1 MTECCPISS
10 SSAEGG
16 AKGSTKKNDA
26 TNEYSAVALS
36 IRTRKRDLRMAS
48 SGSLLQRNLARTPID
63 ESAYLHELYRRPDMQ
78 V

>member
-1 MTECCPISS
+1 MAECCPISS
-10 SSAEGG
+10 SSAEG
-16 AKGSTKKNDA
+16 KGSTKKKAA

-48 SGSLLQRNLARTPID
+48 SGSFLQGNSARTPMD
-63 ESAYLHELYRRPDMQ
+63 ESTYLHELYRQPDMQ